1 MSLLSNPRPL
11 AFVMNAPV
19 AANFSV
25 ANGLISISGLTD
37 AFPKF
42 STLRLLTEG
51 LEESQVAQTSNF
63 SVAFTAA
70 NNTTYALNVTG
81 VNTLTGLTEA
91 RKVSFTSD
99 ATGTAAEIAGALVNL
114 VNSLPFGATATG
126 TGTPVTISGPAS
138 LVVVNAG
145 NTTVTS
151 GNATIAPNGT
161 PSVAITQSIAQSGTP
176 SVAIAGTTTVTITT
190 AAAHGLLPGD
200 VVNLALNAGGT
211 DTGFIDLRPGAN
223 QTPALSVTNVIIASV
238 PTATT
243 FTLQGVQA
251 GAIGGG
257 AYNGSNNDRTLTI
270 TTLNVVTVTTLAA
283 HGLVVGNAVSV
294 SGIATMTVNG
304 GASFTSLVRSVP
316 ATDKLVLLGAGN
328 FSTNSGTIVITQV
341 SQPAKGYNYGTKVG
355 TGVNSE
361 WRAADGSGAV
371 TAGQGYT
378 LLGLEYAND
387 VVDSISIRQ
396 AQSQQVYILLNEGAV
411 GYGASVKAL
420 QEILNNWAPNTTLA
434 NPASIAP

>member
-37 AFPKF
+37 ALPKF
-42 STLRLLTEG
+42 STLRLLTDG

-70 NNTTYALNVTG
+70 ASTTYALNVTG

-91 RKVSFTSD
+91 RKVSFTSGV
-99 ATGTAAEIAGALVNL
+99 TFSAAGIAAALVNL

-126 TGTPVTISGPAS
+126 TGTPVAISGAAS

-151 GNATIAPNGT
+151 GNAVIAPNATPGT
-161 PSVAITQSIAQSGTP
+161 AITQSIAPNGTAATA
-176 SVAIAGTTTVTITT
+176 VAGTATVTVTT

-200 VVNLALNAGGT
+200 VVDLAGAATFLFV
-211 DTGFIDLRPGAN
+211 DVRPGSL
-223 QTPALSVTNVIIASV
+223 QTAAAAADNVIVASV
-238 PTATT
+238 PTSTT
-243 FTLQGVQA
+243 FTLQGVR
-251 GAIGGG
+251 GNGG
-257 AYNGSNNDRTLTI
+257 ANSGTLTI
-270 TTLNVVTVTTLAA
+270 TTKNVVTVTSLAA

-294 SGIATMTVNG
+294 SGVATLTVNG
-304 GASFTSLVRSVP
+304 GAAFTSLVRSVP

-328 FSTNSGTIVITQV
+328 GSTNTGTIVITQIA
-341 SQPAKGYNYGTKVG
+341 QPAKGYNYGTKVG

-378 LLGLEYAND
+378 LLGLDYAND
-387 VVDSISIRQ
+387 VVDNISIRQ
-396 AQSQQVYILLNEGAV
+396 AQSQQVYILLNEGAT

-420 QEILNNWAPNTTLA
+420 QEILSNWAPNTTLA

>member
-19 AANFSV
+19 ATNFSV

-37 AFPKF
+37 ALPKF
-42 STLRLLTEG
+42 STLRLLTDG

-70 NNTTYALNVTG
+70 ASTTYALNVTG

-91 RKVSFTSD
+91 RKVSFTSGV
-99 ATGTAAEIAGALVNL
+99 TFSAAGIAAALVNL

-126 TGTPVTISGPAS
+126 TGTPVTISGLAS

-151 GNATIAPNGT
+151 GNAVIAPNGT
-161 PSVAITQSIAQSGTP
+161 PSTAITQSIAPNGTAATA
-176 SVAIAGTTTVTITT
+176 VAGTATVTVTT

-200 VVNLALNAGGT
+200 VVDLAGAATFLFV
-211 DTGFIDLRPGAN
+211 DVRPGSL
-223 QTPALSVTNVIIASV
+223 QTAAASVDNVIVASV
-238 PTATT
+238 PTSTT
-243 FTLQGVQA
+243 FTLQGVR
-251 GAIGGG
+251 G
-257 AYNGSNNDRTLTI
+257 NGSSNSGTLTI
-270 TTLNVVTVTTLAA
+270 TTKNVVTVTTLAA

-294 SGIATMTVNG
+294 SGVATLTVNG
-304 GASFTSLVRSVP
+304 GAAFTSLVRSVP

-328 FSTNSGTIVITQV
+328 GSTNTGTIVITRIP
-341 SQPAKGYNYGTKVG
+341 QPAKGYNYGTKVG

-378 LLGLEYAND
+378 LLGLDYAND
-387 VVDSISIRQ
+387 VVDNISIRQ
-396 AQSQQVYILLNEGAV
+396 AQSQQVYILLNEGAT

-420 QEILNNWAPNTTLA
+420 QEILSNWAPNTTLA

>member
-138 LVVVNAG
+138 LVVVDAG

-161 PSVAITQSIAQSGTP
+161 PSVAITQSIAPSGTAALA
-176 SVAIAGTTTVTITT
+176 VAGTTTVTVTT
-190 AAAHGLLPGD
+190 SAAHGLLPGD
-200 VVNLALNAGGT
+200 VVDLAGAATFL
-211 DTGFIDLRPGAN
+211 FIDTRPGSN
-223 QTPALSVTNVIIASV
+223 QTAAATVSNVIVATV

-243 FTLQGVQA
+243 FTLQGVL
-251 GAIGGG
+251 GNGGTNSG
-257 AYNGSNNDRTLTI
+257 TLTI
-270 TTLNVVTVTTLAA
+270 TTKNVVTVTTLAA
-283 HGLVVGNAVSV
+283 HGLSVGNAVNV
-294 SGIATMTVNG
+294 SGIATLTVNG

-328 FSTNSGTIVITQV
+328 GSTNSGTIVITQIA
-341 SQPAKGYNYGTKVG
+341 QPAKGYNYGTKVG

>member
-99 ATGTAAEIAGALVNL
+99 ATGTAAEIAAALVNL

-161 PSVAITQSIAQSGTP
+161 PSVAITQSIAPSGTAALA
-176 SVAIAGTTTVTITT
+176 VAGTTTVTVTT
-190 AAAHGLLPGD
+190 SAAHGLLPGD
-200 VVNLALNAGGT
+200 VVDLAGAATFL
-211 DTGFIDLRPGAN
+211 FIDTRPGSN
-223 QTPALSVTNVIIASV
+223 QTAAATVSNVIVATV

-243 FTLQGVQA
+243 FTLQGVL
-251 GAIGGG
+251 GNGGTNSG
-257 AYNGSNNDRTLTI
+257 TLTI
-270 TTLNVVTVTTLAA
+270 TTKNVVTVTTLAA
-283 HGLVVGNAVSV
+283 HGLSVGNAVNV
-294 SGIATMTVNG
+294 SGIATLTVNG

-328 FSTNSGTIVITQV
+328 GSTNSGTIVITQIA
-341 SQPAKGYNYGTKVG
+341 QPAKGYNYRTKVG

-387 VVDSISIRQ
+387 VVDNISIRQ

>member
-42 STLRLLTEG
+42 STLRLLTDG

-138 LVVVNAG
+138 LVVVDAG

-161 PSVAITQSIAQSGTP
+161 PSVAITQSIAPSGTAALA
-176 SVAIAGTTTVTITT
+176 VAGTTTVTVTT

-200 VVNLALNAGGT
+200 VVDLAGAAT
-211 DTGFIDLRPGAN
+211 FQFIDARPGSN
-223 QTPALSVTNVIIASV
+223 QAAAAAVSNVIVATV

-243 FTLQGVQA
+243 FTLQGVL
-251 GAIGGG
+251 GNGGT
-257 AYNGSNNDRTLTI
+257 NGGTISI
-270 TTLNVVTVTTLAA
+270 TTKNVVTVTTLAA
-283 HGLVVGNAVSV
+283 HGLSVGNAVNV
-294 SGIATMTVNG
+294 SGIATLTVNG

-328 FSTNSGTIVITQV
+328 GSTNSGTIVITQIA
-341 SQPAKGYNYGTKVG
+341 QPAKGYDYGTKVG

>member
-19 AANFSV
+19 ATNFSV

-37 AFPKF
+37 ALPKF
-42 STLRLLTEG
+42 STLRLLTDG

-70 NNTTYALNVTG
+70 ASTTYALNVTG

-91 RKVSFTSD
+91 RQVSFTSGV
-99 ATGTAAEIAGALVNL
+99 TFSAAGIAAALVNL
-114 VNSLPFGATATG
+114 VNALPFGATATG
-126 TGTPVTISGPAS
+126 TSSPVTISGPAG
-138 LVVVNAG
+138 LVVSNVG

-151 GNATIAPNGT
+151 GNPVIAPNATPGT
-161 PSVAITQSIAQSGTP
+161 AITQVLNAAAAP
-176 SVAIAGTTTVTITT
+176 AAAGTTTVTITT

-200 VVNLALNAGGT
+200 VVDLGGAF
-211 DTGFIDLRPGAN
+211 TGFTFTDVRPGAL
-223 QTPALSVTNVIIASV
+223 QTAICTASNVIVATV
-238 PTATT
+238 PTSTT
-243 FTLQGVQA
+243 FTLQGIIGA
-251 GAIGGG
+251 GTHASGTG
-257 AYNGSNNDRTLTI
+257 TI
-270 TTLNVVTVTTLAA
+270 TTKNVVTVTTLAA

-294 SGIATMTVNG
+294 SGVATLTVNG
-304 GASFTSLVRSVP
+304 GAAFTSLVRSVP
-316 ATDKLVLLGAGN
+316 STTSLVLLGAGN
-328 FSTNSGTIVITQV
+328 GSTNSGTIVITQIA
-341 SQPAKGYNYGTKVG
+341 QPAKGYNYGTKVG

-378 LLGLEYAND
+378 LLGLDYAND
-387 VVDSISIRQ
+387 VVDNISIRQ
-396 AQSQQVYILLNEGAV
+396 AQSQQVYILLNEGAT

-420 QEILNNWAPNTTLA
+420 QEILSNWAPNTTLA

>member
-37 AFPKF
+37 ALPKF

-70 NNTTYALNVTG
+70 ASTTYALNVTG

-91 RKVSFTSD
+91 RQVSFTSGV
-99 ATGTAAEIAGALVNL
+99 TFSAAGIAAALVNL
-114 VNSLPFGATATG
+114 VNALPFGATATG
-126 TGTPVTISGPAS
+126 TGTPVTISGLAS
-138 LVVVNAG
+138 LVVVDAG

-151 GNATIAPNGT
+151 GNTITPAP
-161 PSVAITQSIAQSGTP
+161 SAITQSVAQSSTAA
-176 SVAIAGTTTVTITT
+176 VAIAGTTTVAITT

-200 VVNLALNAGGT
+200 VVNLVLSGGTT

-223 QTPALSVTNVIIASV
+223 QTPALSVTNVIIALV

-251 GAIGGG
+251 GAISGGT
-257 AYNGSNNDRTLTI
+257 YNGSNNDSTLAI
-270 TTLNVVTVTTLAA
+270 TTVNVVTVTSAS
-283 HGLVVGNAVSV
+283 HGLSVGNTVTI
-294 SGIATMTVNG
+294 SGLVGLTVNG
-304 GASFTSLVRSVP
+304 GASFTSLIRSVP
-316 ATDKLVLLGAGN
+316 SANSYVLLGVGN
-328 FSTNSGTIVITQV
+328 GVANSGTIAGALIP
-341 SQPAKGYNYGTKVG
+341 QPAKGYNYGTKVG

-378 LLGLEYAND
+378 LLGLDYAND
-387 VVDSISIRQ
+387 VVDNISIRQ
-396 AQSQQVYILLNEGAV
+396 AQSQQVYILLNEGAT

-420 QEILNNWAPNTTLA
+420 QEILSNWAPNTTLA

>member
-25 ANGLISISGLTD
+25 ANGIINIAGLTD
-37 AFPKF
+37 ALPKF
-42 STLRLLTEG
+42 SSLRLLTDG
-51 LEESQVAQTSNF
+51 LEESQVAQPSAF

-70 NNTTYALNVTG
+70 NNTTYAINVTG
-81 VNTLTGLTEA
+81 VNTLTGLVET
-91 RKVSFTSD
+91 RPVSFTSD
-99 ATGTAAEIAGALVNL
+99 ATGTAGEIAAGLVALVNA
-114 VNSLPFGATATG
+114 LPFGATATG
-126 TGTPVTISGPAS
+126 SGTPVTISGPAG
-138 LVVVNAG
+138 LLVVNAG

-151 GNATIAPNGT
+151 GNATFAPNGT
-161 PSVAITQSIAQSGTP
+161 PSIAITQSIAAASAP
-176 SVAIAGTTTVTITT
+176 AVAGTTTVTVTT

-200 VVNLALNAGGT
+200 VVNLAGAATFL
-211 DTGFIDLRPGAN
+211 FIDTRPGSN
-223 QTPALSVTNVIIASV
+223 QTASAGVSNVVIASV
-238 PTATT
+238 PTPTT
-243 FTLQGVQA
+243 FTLQGVE
-251 GAIGGG
+251 G
-257 AYNGSNNDRTLTI
+257 NGLVDSGSLTI
-270 TTLNVVTVTTLAA
+270 TTVNVVTVTTLAA
-283 HGLVVGNAVSV
+283 HGLVAGNAVSV

-341 SQPAKGYNYGTKVG
+341 SQPAKGYDYGTKVG

-371 TAGQGYT
+371 TPGQGYT
-378 LLGLEYAND
+378 LLGLDYAND
-387 VVDSISIRQ
+387 VVDNISIRQ
-396 AQSQQVYILLNEGAV
+396 AQSQQVYILLNESAA
-411 GYGASVKAL
+411 GYGDSVKAL
-420 QEILNNWAPNTTLA
+420 QEILNNWSPNTTLA

>member
-63 SVAFTAA
+63 SVTFSATG
-70 NNTTYALNVTG
+70 NTTYALNVTG
-81 VNTLTGLTEA
+81 VNTLTGLTES
-91 RKVSFTSD
+91 RQVSYTSA
-99 ATGTAAEIAGALVNL
+99 ATTSLGAIAGGLVNL
-114 VNSLPFGATATG
+114 VNALPFGATATG
-126 TGTPVTISGPAS
+126 TSSPVTITGPAS
-138 LVVVNAG
+138 LVVVDAG
-145 NTTVTS
+145 NTTVASANTIS
-151 GNATIAPNGT
+151 PAPSAITQSIAPNGT
-161 PSVAITQSIAQSGTP
+161 PGTAFSGSTTIT
-176 SVAIAGTTTVTITT
+176 VTT

-200 VVNLALNAGGT
+200 TVDIAGLNGPVLT
-211 DTGFIDLRPGAN
+211 DLRPGAN
-223 QTPALSVTNVIIASV
+223 QTLPLTAVSNVIIATV

-243 FTLQGVQA
+243 FTLQGIVSDNVA
-251 GAIGGG
+251 NTGTI
-257 AYNGSNNDRTLTI
+257 TI
-270 TTLNVVTVTTLAA
+270 TTKNVVTVTSAS
-283 HGLVVGNAVSV
+283 HGLSVGNAVTI
-294 SGIATMTVNG
+294 SGLVGLNVNG
-304 GASFTSLVRSVP
+304 GTSFTSLIRSVP
-316 ATDKLVLLGAGN
+316 SANSYVLLGAGN
-328 FSTNSGTIVITQV
+328 GVANSGTIAGVLIP
-341 SQPAKGYNYGTKVG
+341 QPAKGYNYGTKVG

-387 VVDSISIRQ
+387 VADNISIRQ

>member
-138 LVVVNAG
+138 LVVVDAG

-161 PSVAITQSIAQSGTP
+161 PSVAITQSIAPSGTAALA
-176 SVAIAGTTTVTITT
+176 VAGTTTVTVTT
-190 AAAHGLLPGD
+190 SAAHGLLPGD
-200 VVNLALNAGGT
+200 VVDLAGAATFL
-211 DTGFIDLRPGAN
+211 FIDTRPGSN
-223 QTPALSVTNVIIASV
+223 QTAAATVSNVIVATV

-243 FTLQGVQA
+243 FTLQGVL
-251 GAIGGG
+251 GNGGTNSG
-257 AYNGSNNDRTLTI
+257 TLTI
-270 TTLNVVTVTTLAA
+270 TTKNVVTVTTLAA
-283 HGLVVGNAVSV
+283 HGLSVGNAVNV
-294 SGIATMTVNG
+294 SAIATLTVNG

-316 ATDKLVLLGAGN
+316 ATNKLVLLGAGN
-328 FSTNSGTIVITQV
+328 GSTNSGTIVITQIA
-341 SQPAKGYNYGTKVG
+341 QPAKGYNYGTKVG

-387 VVDSISIRQ
+387 VVDNISIRQ

>member
-25 ANGLISISGLTD
+25 ANGIINIAGLTD
-37 AFPKF
+37 ALPKF
-42 STLRLLTEG
+42 SSLRLLTDG
-51 LEESQVAQTSNF
+51 LEESQVAQPSVF

-70 NNTTYALNVTG
+70 NNTTYAINVTG
-81 VNTLTGLTEA
+81 VNTLTGLVET
-91 RKVSFTSD
+91 RPVSFTSD
-99 ATGTAAEIAGALVNL
+99 ATGTAGEIAAGLVALVNA
-114 VNSLPFGATATG
+114 LPFGATATG
-126 TGTPVTISGPAS
+126 SGTPVTISGPAG
-138 LVVVNAG
+138 LLVVNAG

-151 GNATIAPNGT
+151 GNATFAPNGT
-161 PSVAITQSIAQSGTP
+161 PSIAITQSIAAASAP
-176 SVAIAGTTTVTITT
+176 AVAGTTTVTVTT

-200 VVNLALNAGGT
+200 VVNLAGAATFL
-211 DTGFIDLRPGAN
+211 FIDTRPGSN
-223 QTPALSVTNVIIASV
+223 QTASAGVSNVVIASV
-238 PTATT
+238 PTPTT
-243 FTLQGVQA
+243 FTLQGVE
-251 GAIGGG
+251 G
-257 AYNGSNNDRTLTI
+257 NGLVDSGSLTI
-270 TTLNVVTVTTLAA
+270 TTVNVVTVTTLAA

-341 SQPAKGYNYGTKVG
+341 SQPAKGYDYGTKVG
-355 TGVNSE
+355 SGVNSE

-371 TAGQGYT
+371 TAAQGYT
-378 LLGLEYAND
+378 LLGLDYAND
-387 VVDSISIRQ
+387 VVDNISIRQ
-396 AQSQQVYILLNEGAV
+396 AQSQQVYILLNESAA
-411 GYGASVKAL
+411 GYGDSVKAL
-420 QEILNNWAPNTTLA
+420 QEILNNWSPNTTLA

>member
-25 ANGLISISGLTD
+25 ANGIINIAGLTD
-37 AFPKF
+37 ALPKF
-42 STLRLLTEG
+42 SSLRLLTDG
-51 LEESQVAQTSNF
+51 LEESQVAQPSAF

-70 NNTTYALNVTG
+70 NNTTYAINVTG
-81 VNTLTGLTEA
+81 VNTLTGLVET
-91 RKVSFTSD
+91 RPVSFTSD
-99 ATGTAAEIAGALVNL
+99 ATGTAGEIAAGLVALVNA
-114 VNSLPFGATATG
+114 LPFGATATG
-126 TGTPVTISGPAS
+126 SGTPVTISGPAG
-138 LVVVNAG
+138 LLVVNAG

-151 GNATIAPNGT
+151 GNATFAPNGT
-161 PSVAITQSIAQSGTP
+161 PSIAITQSIAAASAP
-176 SVAIAGTTTVTITT
+176 AVAGTTTVTVTT

-200 VVNLALNAGGT
+200 VVNLAGAATFL
-211 DTGFIDLRPGAN
+211 FIDTRPGSN
-223 QTPALSVTNVIIASV
+223 QTASAGVSNVVIASV
-238 PTATT
+238 PTPTT
-243 FTLQGVQA
+243 FTLQGVE
-251 GAIGGG
+251 G
-257 AYNGSNNDRTLTI
+257 NGLVDSGSLTI
-270 TTLNVVTVTTLAA
+270 TTVNVVTVTTLAA
-283 HGLVVGNAVSV
+283 HGLVAGNAVSV

-341 SQPAKGYNYGTKVG
+341 SQPAKGYDYGTKVG

-371 TAGQGYT
+371 TAAQGYT
-378 LLGLEYAND
+378 LLGLDYAND
-387 VVDSISIRQ
+387 VVDNISIRQ
-396 AQSQQVYILLNEGAV
+396 AQSQQVYILLNESAA
-411 GYGASVKAL
+411 GYGDSVKAL
-420 QEILNNWAPNTTLA
+420 QEILNNWSPNTTLA

>member
-37 AFPKF
+37 ALPKF
-42 STLRLLTEG
+42 STLRLLTDG

-70 NNTTYALNVTG
+70 ASTTYALNVTG

-91 RKVSFTSD
+91 RKVSFTSGV
-99 ATGTAAEIAGALVNL
+99 TFSAAGIAAALVNL

-126 TGTPVTISGPAS
+126 TGTPVTISGLAS

-151 GNATIAPNGT
+151 GNAVIAPNAT
-161 PSVAITQSIAQSGTP
+161 PSTAITQSIAPNGTAATA
-176 SVAIAGTTTVTITT
+176 VAGTATVTVTT

-200 VVNLALNAGGT
+200 VVDLAGAATFLFV
-211 DTGFIDLRPGAN
+211 DVRPGSL
-223 QTPALSVTNVIIASV
+223 QTAAATVDNVIVASV
-238 PTATT
+238 PTSTT
-243 FTLQGVQA
+243 FTLQGVR
-251 GAIGGG
+251 GNGG
-257 AYNGSNNDRTLTI
+257 ANSGTLTI
-270 TTLNVVTVTTLAA
+270 TTKNVVTVTTLAA

-294 SGIATMTVNG
+294 SGVATLTVNG
-304 GASFTSLVRSVP
+304 GAAFTSLVRSVP

-328 FSTNSGTIVITQV
+328 GSTNSGTIVITQIA
-341 SQPAKGYNYGTKVG
+341 QPAKGYNYGTKVG

-378 LLGLEYAND
+378 LLGLDYAND
-387 VVDSISIRQ
+387 VVDNISIRQ
-396 AQSQQVYILLNEGAV
+396 AQSQQVYILLNEGAT

-420 QEILNNWAPNTTLA
+420 QEILSNWAPNTTLA

>member
-19 AANFSV
+19 ATNFSV

-37 AFPKF
+37 ALPKF

-70 NNTTYALNVTG
+70 ASTTYALNVTG

-91 RKVSFTSD
+91 RKVSFTSGV
-99 ATGTAAEIAGALVNL
+99 TFSAAGIAAALVNL

-126 TGTPVTISGPAS
+126 TGTPVTISGLAS

-151 GNATIAPNGT
+151 GNAVIAPNAT
-161 PSVAITQSIAQSGTP
+161 ASTAITQSIAPNGTAATA
-176 SVAIAGTTTVTITT
+176 VAGTATVTVTT

-200 VVNLALNAGGT
+200 VVDLAGAATFLFV
-211 DTGFIDLRPGAN
+211 DVRPGSL
-223 QTPALSVTNVIIASV
+223 QTAAASVDNVIVASV
-238 PTATT
+238 PTSTT
-243 FTLQGVQA
+243 FTLQGVR
-251 GAIGGG
+251 G
-257 AYNGSNNDRTLTI
+257 NGSSNSGTLTI
-270 TTLNVVTVTTLAA
+270 TTKNVVTVTTLAA

-294 SGIATMTVNG
+294 SGVATLTVNG
-304 GASFTSLVRSVP
+304 GAAFTSLVRSVP
-316 ATDKLVLLGAGN
+316 STTSLVLLGAGN
-328 FSTNSGTIVITQV
+328 GSTNSGTIVITQIA
-341 SQPAKGYNYGTKVG
+341 QPAKGYNYGTKVG

-378 LLGLEYAND
+378 LLGLDYAND
-387 VVDSISIRQ
+387 VVDNISIRQ
-396 AQSQQVYILLNEGAV
+396 AQSQQVYILLNEGAT

-420 QEILNNWAPNTTLA
+420 QEILSNWAPNTTLA

>member
-37 AFPKF
+37 ALPKF

-70 NNTTYALNVTG
+70 ASTTYALNVTG

-91 RKVSFTSD
+91 RKVSFTSGV
-99 ATGTAAEIAGALVNL
+99 TFSAAGIAAALVNL
-114 VNSLPFGATATG
+114 VNALPFGATATG
-126 TGTPVTISGPAS
+126 TGTPVTISGLAS
-138 LVVVNAG
+138 LVVVDAG

-151 GNATIAPNGT
+151 GNAVIAPNGT
-161 PSVAITQSIAQSGTP
+161 PSTAITQSIAPDGTAANA
-176 SVAIAGTTTVTITT
+176 VAGTATVTVTT

-200 VVNLALNAGGT
+200 VVDLAGAATFLFV
-211 DTGFIDLRPGAN
+211 DVRPGSL
-223 QTPALSVTNVIIASV
+223 QTAAATASNVIVASV
-238 PTATT
+238 PTSTT
-243 FTLQGVQA
+243 FTLQGVR
-251 GAIGGG
+251 G
-257 AYNGSNNDRTLTI
+257 NGSTNSGTLTI
-270 TTLNVVTVTTLAA
+270 TTKNVVTVTTLAA
-283 HGLVVGNAVSV
+283 HGLVAGNAVSV
-294 SGIATMTVNG
+294 SGVATLTVNG
-304 GASFTSLVRSVP
+304 GAAFTSLVRSVP

-328 FSTNSGTIVITQV
+328 GSTNSGTIVITQIA
-341 SQPAKGYNYGTKVG
+341 QPAKGYNYGTKVG

-378 LLGLEYAND
+378 LLGLDYAND
-387 VVDSISIRQ
+387 VVDNISIRQ
-396 AQSQQVYILLNEGAV
+396 AQSQQVYILLNEGAT

-420 QEILNNWAPNTTLA
+420 QEILSNWAPNTTLA

>member
-25 ANGLISISGLTD
+25 ANGIINIAGLTD
-37 AFPKF
+37 ALPKF
-42 STLRLLTEG
+42 SSLRLLTDG
-51 LEESQVAQTSNF
+51 LEESQVAQPSAF

-70 NNTTYALNVTG
+70 NNTTYAINVTG
-81 VNTLTGLTEA
+81 VNTLTGLVET
-91 RKVSFTSD
+91 RPVSFTSD
-99 ATGTAAEIAGALVNL
+99 ATGTAGEIAAGLVALVNA
-114 VNSLPFGATATG
+114 LPFGATATG
-126 TGTPVTISGPAS
+126 SGTPVTISGPAG
-138 LVVVNAG
+138 LLVVNAG

-151 GNATIAPNGT
+151 GNATFAPNGT
-161 PSVAITQSIAQSGTP
+161 PSVAITQSIAAASAP
-176 SVAIAGTTTVTITT
+176 AVAGTTTVTVTT

-200 VVNLALNAGGT
+200 VVNLAGAATFL
-211 DTGFIDLRPGAN
+211 FIDTRPGSN
-223 QTPALSVTNVIIASV
+223 QTASAGVSNVVIASV
-238 PTATT
+238 PTPTT
-243 FTLQGVQA
+243 FTLQGVE
-251 GAIGGG
+251 G
-257 AYNGSNNDRTLTI
+257 NGLVDSGSLTI
-270 TTLNVVTVTTLAA
+270 TTVNVVTVTTLAA
-283 HGLVVGNAVSV
+283 HGLVAGNAVSV

-341 SQPAKGYNYGTKVG
+341 SQPAKGYDYGTKVG

-371 TAGQGYT
+371 TPGQGYT
-378 LLGLEYAND
+378 LLGLDYAND
-387 VVDSISIRQ
+387 VVDNISIRQ
-396 AQSQQVYILLNEGAV
+396 AQSQQVYILLNESAA
-411 GYGASVKAL
+411 GYGDSVKAL
-420 QEILNNWAPNTTLA
+420 QEILNNWSPNTTLA

>member
-25 ANGLISISGLTD
+25 ANGIINIAGLTD
-37 AFPKF
+37 ALPKF
-42 STLRLLTEG
+42 SSLRLLTDG
-51 LEESQVAQTSNF
+51 LEESQVAQPSVF
-63 SVAFTAA
+63 SVAFTP
-70 NNTTYALNVTG
+70 NNATTYSLNVTG
-81 VNTLTGLTEA
+81 VNTLTGLVEV
-91 RKVSFTSD
+91 RNVSYTSD
-99 ATGTAAEIAGALVNL
+99 ASGTAGEIATGLVNL
-114 VNSLPFGATATG
+114 VNALPFGATATG
-126 TGTPVTISGPAS
+126 AGSPVTVSGPAG
-138 LVVVNAG
+138 LVVVNAI
-145 NTTVTS
+145 NTTVTN
-151 GNATIAPNGT
+151 GATPIAPNGT

-200 VVNLALNAGGT
+200 VVNLVLSGGST
-211 DTGFIDLRPGAN
+211 NTGFIDLRPGAN
-223 QTPALSVTNVIIASV
+223 QTAAATVNNVIIASV

-251 GAIGGG
+251 GGGS
-257 AYNGSNNDRTLTI
+257 YNGSNNDRTLAI
-270 TTLNVVTVTTLAA
+270 TTVNVVTVTTLAA
-283 HGLVVGNAVSV
+283 HGLVAGNAVSV
-294 SGIATMTVNG
+294 SGIATLTVNG

-328 FSTNSGTIVITQV
+328 GSTNSGTIVITQV

-355 TGVNSE
+355 SGVNSE

-378 LLGLEYAND
+378 LLGLDYAND
-387 VVDSISIRQ
+387 VVDNISIRQ
-396 AQSQQVYILLNEGAV
+396 AQSQQVYILLNESAT

-420 QEILNNWAPNTTLA
+420 QEILNNWSPNTTLA

>member
-25 ANGLISISGLTD
+25 ANGIINIAGLTD
-37 AFPKF
+37 ALPKF
-42 STLRLLTEG
+42 SSLRLLTDG
-51 LEESQVAQTSNF
+51 LEESQVAQPSAF

-70 NNTTYALNVTG
+70 NNTTYAINVTG
-81 VNTLTGLTEA
+81 VNTLTGLVET
-91 RKVSFTSD
+91 RPVSFTSD
-99 ATGTAAEIAGALVNL
+99 ATGTAGEIAAGLVALVNA
-114 VNSLPFGATATG
+114 LPFGATATG
-126 TGTPVTISGPAS
+126 SGTPVTISGPAG
-138 LVVVNAG
+138 LLVVNAG

-151 GNATIAPNGT
+151 GNATFAPNGT
-161 PSVAITQSIAQSGTP
+161 PSVAITQSIAAASAP
-176 SVAIAGTTTVTITT
+176 AVAGTTTVTVTT

-200 VVNLALNAGGT
+200 VVNLAGAATFL
-211 DTGFIDLRPGAN
+211 FIDTRPGSN
-223 QTPALSVTNVIIASV
+223 QTASAGVSNVVIASV
-238 PTATT
+238 PTPTT
-243 FTLQGVQA
+243 FTLQGVE
-251 GAIGGG
+251 G
-257 AYNGSNNDRTLTI
+257 NGLVDTGSLTI
-270 TTLNVVTVTTLAA
+270 TTVNVVTVTTLAA
-283 HGLVVGNAVSV
+283 HGLVAGNAVSV

-341 SQPAKGYNYGTKVG
+341 SQPAKGYDYGTKVG

-371 TAGQGYT
+371 TPGQGYT
-378 LLGLEYAND
+378 LLGLDYAND
-387 VVDSISIRQ
+387 VVDNISIRQ
-396 AQSQQVYILLNEGAV
+396 AQSQQVYILLNESAA
-411 GYGASVKAL
+411 GYGDSVKAL
-420 QEILNNWAPNTTLA
+420 QEILNNWSPNTTLA

>member
-25 ANGLISISGLTD
+25 ANGIINIAGLTD
-37 AFPKF
+37 ALPKF
-42 STLRLLTEG
+42 SSLRLLTDG
-51 LEESQVAQTSNF
+51 LEESQVAQPSAF

-70 NNTTYALNVTG
+70 NNTTYAINVTG
-81 VNTLTGLTEA
+81 VNTLTGLVET
-91 RKVSFTSD
+91 RPVSFTSD
-99 ATGTAAEIAGALVNL
+99 ATGTAGEIAAGLVALVNA
-114 VNSLPFGATATG
+114 LPFGATATG
-126 TGTPVTISGPAS
+126 SGTPVTISGPAG
-138 LVVVNAG
+138 LLVVNAG

-151 GNATIAPNGT
+151 GNATFAPNGT
-161 PSVAITQSIAQSGTP
+161 PSVAITQSIAAASAP
-176 SVAIAGTTTVTITT
+176 AVAGTTTVTVTT

-200 VVNLALNAGGT
+200 VVNLAGAATFL
-211 DTGFIDLRPGAN
+211 FIDTRPGSN
-223 QTPALSVTNVIIASV
+223 QTASAGVSNVVIASV
-238 PTATT
+238 PTPTT
-243 FTLQGVQA
+243 FTLQGVE
-251 GAIGGG
+251 G
-257 AYNGSNNDRTLTI
+257 NGLVDSGSLTI
-270 TTLNVVTVTTLAA
+270 TTVNVVTVTTLAA
-283 HGLVVGNAVSV
+283 HGLVAGNAVSV

-341 SQPAKGYNYGTKVG
+341 SQPAKGYDYGTKVG

-378 LLGLEYAND
+378 LLGLDYAND
-387 VVDSISIRQ
+387 VVDNISIRQ
-396 AQSQQVYILLNEGAV
+396 AQSQQVYILLNESAA
-411 GYGASVKAL
+411 GYGDSVKAL
-420 QEILNNWAPNTTLA
+420 QEILNNWSPNTTLA

>member
-42 STLRLLTEG
+42 STLRLLTDG

-114 VNSLPFGATATG
+114 VNALPFGATATG

-161 PSVAITQSIAQSGTP
+161 PSTAITQSIAPSGTA
-176 SVAIAGTTTVTITT
+176 SLAVAGTTTVTVTT

-200 VVNLALNAGGT
+200 VVDLAGASTFL
-211 DTGFIDLRPGAN
+211 FIDARPGSN
-223 QTPALSVTNVIIASV
+223 QTASATVSNVIVATV
-238 PTATT
+238 PTSTT
-243 FTLQGVQA
+243 FTLQGVLGNGGTNA
-251 GAIGGG
+251 G
-257 AYNGSNNDRTLTI
+257 TLTI
-270 TTLNVVTVTTLAA
+270 TTKNVVTVTTLAA
-283 HGLVVGNAVSV
+283 HGLSVGNAVNV
-294 SGIATMTVNG
+294 SGIATLTVNG

-328 FSTNSGTIVITQV
+328 GSTNSGTIVITQIA
-341 SQPAKGYNYGTKVG
+341 QPAKGYNYGTKVG

-396 AQSQQVYILLNEGAV
+396 AQSQQVYILLNEGAT

>member
-19 AANFSV
+19 ATNFSV

-37 AFPKF
+37 ALPKF

-70 NNTTYALNVTG
+70 ASTTYALNVTG

-91 RKVSFTSD
+91 RKVSFTSGV
-99 ATGTAAEIAGALVNL
+99 TFSAAGIAAALVNL

-126 TGTPVTISGPAS
+126 TGTPVTISGLAS
-138 LVVVNAG
+138 LVVVDAG

-151 GNATIAPNGT
+151 GNAVIAPNAT
-161 PSVAITQSIAQSGTP
+161 ASTAITQVLNAAAAP
-176 SVAIAGTTTVTITT
+176 AAAGTTTVTITT

-200 VVNLALNAGGT
+200 VVDLGGVF
-211 DTGFIDLRPGAN
+211 TGFTFTDVRPGAL
-223 QTPALSVTNVIIASV
+223 QTAIGTASNVIVATV
-238 PTATT
+238 PTSTT
-243 FTLQGVQA
+243 FTLQGIIGSGTHTA
-251 GAIGGG
+251 GTG
-257 AYNGSNNDRTLTI
+257 TI
-270 TTLNVVTVTTLAA
+270 TTKNVVTVTTLAA

-294 SGIATMTVNG
+294 SGVATLTVNG
-304 GASFTSLVRSVP
+304 GAAFTSLVRSVP

-328 FSTNSGTIVITQV
+328 GSTNSGTIVITRIA
-341 SQPAKGYNYGTKVG
+341 QPAKGYNYGTKVG

-378 LLGLEYAND
+378 LLGLDYAND
-387 VVDSISIRQ
+387 VVDNISIRQ
-396 AQSQQVYILLNEGAV
+396 AQSQQVYILLNEGAT

-420 QEILNNWAPNTTLA
+420 QEILSNWAPNTTLA

>member
-63 SVAFTAA
+63 SVAFAA
-70 NNTTYALNVTG
+70 NNNTTYAINVTG

-99 ATGTAAEIAGALVNL
+99 ASGTAAEIAGALVNL

-126 TGTPVTISGPAS
+126 TGTPITISGPAS

-151 GNATIAPNGT
+151 GNTISPAP
-161 PSVAITQSIAQSGTP
+161 SAITQSIAAAAAP
-176 SVAIAGTTTVTITT
+176 NAAAGTTTVTITT

-200 VVNLALNAGGT
+200 VVDLGGAF
-211 DTGFIDLRPGAN
+211 TGFSFIDVRPGAN
-223 QTPALSVTNVIIASV
+223 QTASATVSNVIVATV

-243 FTLQGVQA
+243 FTLQGVQ
-251 GAIGGG
+251 GTGTHTSGTG
-257 AYNGSNNDRTLTI
+257 TI
-270 TTLNVVTVTTLAA
+270 TTKNVVTVTSAS
-283 HGLVVGNAVSV
+283 HGLSVGNAVTI
-294 SGIATMTVNG
+294 SGLVGLNVNG
-304 GASFTSLVRSVP
+304 GTSFTSLIRSVP
-316 ATDKLVLLGAGN
+316 SANSYVLLGAGN
-328 FSTNSGTIVITQV
+328 SVANSGTIAGALIP
-341 SQPAKGYNYGTKVG
+341 QPAKGYNYGTKVG

>member
-63 SVAFTAA
+63 SVAFAA
-70 NNTTYALNVTG
+70 NNNTTYAINVTG

-151 GNATIAPNGT
+151 GNTISPAP
-161 PSVAITQSIAQSGTP
+161 SAITQSIAAAAAP
-176 SVAIAGTTTVTITT
+176 NAAAGTTTVTITT

-200 VVNLALNAGGT
+200 VVDLGGAF
-211 DTGFIDLRPGAN
+211 TGFSFIDVRPGAN
-223 QTPALSVTNVIIASV
+223 QTASATVSNVIVATV

-243 FTLQGVQA
+243 FTLQGVQ
-251 GAIGGG
+251 GTGTHTSGTG
-257 AYNGSNNDRTLTI
+257 TI
-270 TTLNVVTVTTLAA
+270 TTKNVVTVTSAS
-283 HGLVVGNAVSV
+283 HGLSVGNAVTI
-294 SGIATMTVNG
+294 SGLVGLNVNG
-304 GASFTSLVRSVP
+304 GTSFTSLIRSVP
-316 ATDKLVLLGAGN
+316 SANSYVLLGAGN
-328 FSTNSGTIVITQV
+328 SVANSGTIAGALIP
-341 SQPAKGYNYGTKVG
+341 QPAKGYNYGTKVG

>member
-25 ANGLISISGLTD
+25 ANGIINIAGLTD
-37 AFPKF
+37 ALPKF
-42 STLRLLTEG
+42 SSLRLLTDG
-51 LEESQVAQTSNF
+51 LEESQVAQPSAF

-70 NNTTYALNVTG
+70 NNTTYAINVTG
-81 VNTLTGLTEA
+81 VNTLTGLVET
-91 RKVSFTSD
+91 RPVSFTSD
-99 ATGTAAEIAGALVNL
+99 ATGTAGEIAAGLVALVNA
-114 VNSLPFGATATG
+114 LPFGATATG
-126 TGTPVTISGPAS
+126 SGTPVTISGPAG
-138 LVVVNAG
+138 LLVVNAG

-151 GNATIAPNGT
+151 GNATFAPNGT
-161 PSVAITQSIAQSGTP
+161 PSVAITQSIAATGAP
-176 SVAIAGTTTVTITT
+176 AVAGTTTVTVTT

-200 VVNLALNAGGT
+200 VVNLAGAATFL
-211 DTGFIDLRPGAN
+211 FIDTRPGSN
-223 QTPALSVTNVIIASV
+223 QTASAGVSNVVIASV
-238 PTATT
+238 PTPTT
-243 FTLQGVQA
+243 FTLQGVE
-251 GAIGGG
+251 G
-257 AYNGSNNDRTLTI
+257 NGLVDSGSLTI
-270 TTLNVVTVTTLAA
+270 TTVNVVTVTTLAA
-283 HGLVVGNAVSV
+283 HGLVAGNAVSV

-341 SQPAKGYNYGTKVG
+341 SQPAKGYDYGTKVG

-378 LLGLEYAND
+378 LLGLDYAND
-387 VVDSISIRQ
+387 VVDNISIRQ
-396 AQSQQVYILLNEGAV
+396 AQSQQVYILLNESAA
-411 GYGASVKAL
+411 GYGDSVKAL
-420 QEILNNWAPNTTLA
+420 QEILNNWSPNTTLA

>member
-70 NNTTYALNVTG
+70 NNTTYAINVTG

-161 PSVAITQSIAQSGTP
+161 PSVAITQSIAPSGTAALA
-176 SVAIAGTTTVTITT
+176 VAGTTTVTVTT
-190 AAAHGLLPGD
+190 SAAHGLLPGD
-200 VVNLALNAGGT
+200 VVDLAGAATFL
-211 DTGFIDLRPGAN
+211 FIDTRPGSN
-223 QTPALSVTNVIIASV
+223 QTAAATVSNVIVATV

-243 FTLQGVQA
+243 FTLQGVL
-251 GAIGGG
+251 GNGGTNSG
-257 AYNGSNNDRTLTI
+257 TLTI
-270 TTLNVVTVTTLAA
+270 TTKNVVTVTTLAA
-283 HGLVVGNAVSV
+283 HGLSVGNAVNV
-294 SGIATMTVNG
+294 SGIATLTVNG

-328 FSTNSGTIVITQV
+328 GSTNSGTIVITQIA
-341 SQPAKGYNYGTKVG
+341 QPAKGYNYGTKVG

>member
-19 AANFSV
+19 ATNFSV

-42 STLRLLTEG
+42 STLRLLTDG

-70 NNTTYALNVTG
+70 NTTTYALNVTG

-99 ATGTAAEIAGALVNL
+99 ATGTAAEIAAALVNL

-126 TGTPVTISGPAS
+126 SGTPVTISGAAS

-151 GNATIAPNGT
+151 GNATIAPNAT
-161 PSVAITQSIAQSGTP
+161 ASTAITQSIAPNGTAATA
-176 SVAIAGTTTVTITT
+176 VAGSTTVTVTT

-200 VVNLALNAGGT
+200 VVDLAGAATFL
-211 DTGFIDLRPGAN
+211 FIDARPGAN
-223 QTPALSVTNVIIASV
+223 QTAAATASNVIVATV
-238 PTATT
+238 PSTTT
-243 FTLQGVQA
+243 FTLQGVL
-251 GAIGGG
+251 GNG
-257 AYNGSNNDRTLTI
+257 GSNSGTLTI
-270 TTLNVVTVTTLAA
+270 TTKNVVTVTTLAA
-283 HGLVVGNAVSV
+283 HGLSVGNAVNV
-294 SGIATMTVNG
+294 SAIATLTVNG

-328 FSTNSGTIVITQV
+328 GSTNSGTIVITRIA
-341 SQPAKGYNYGTKVG
+341 QPAKGYNYGTKVG

-361 WRAADGSGAV
+361 WRAADGSAAV
-371 TAGQGYT
+371 TANQGYT

-396 AQSQQVYILLNEGAV
+396 AQSQQVYILLNEGAT
-411 GYGASVKAL
+411 GYAASVKAL

-434 NPASIAP
+434 NPASVAP

>member
-70 NNTTYALNVTG
+70 NNTTYAINVTG
-81 VNTLTGLTEA
+81 VNTLTGLTES
-91 RKVSFTSD
+91 RQVSYTSD
-99 ATGTAAEIAGALVNL
+99 ATGTAGEIAGALVNL

-138 LVVVNAG
+138 LVVVSAG

-151 GNATIAPNGT
+151 ANATIAPNGT
-161 PSVAITQSIAQSGTP
+161 PSTAITQVLNAAAAP
-176 SVAIAGTTTVTITT
+176 AAAGTTTVTITT

-200 VVNLALNAGGT
+200 VVDLGGAF
-211 DTGFIDLRPGAN
+211 TGFSFIDVRPGAN
-223 QTPALSVTNVIIASV
+223 QTGASTISNVIVATV
-238 PTATT
+238 PTSTT
-243 FTLQGVQA
+243 FTLQGVQGTGTHTA
-251 GAIGGG
+251 GTG
-257 AYNGSNNDRTLTI
+257 TI
-270 TTLNVVTVTTLAA
+270 TTKNVVTVTTLSA
-283 HGLVVGNAVSV
+283 HGLSVGNAVNV
-294 SGIATMTVNG
+294 SAIATLTVNG

-316 ATDKLVLLGAGN
+316 ATDKLVLLGVGN
-328 FSTNSGTIVITQV
+328 GSTNSGTIVITKIA
-341 SQPAKGYNYGTKVG
+341 QPAKGYSYGTKVG

-396 AQSQQVYILLNEGAV
+396 AQSQQVYILLNEGAT

>member
-126 TGTPVTISGPAS
+126 TGTPITISGPAS

-161 PSVAITQSIAQSGTP
+161 PSVAITQSIAPSGTP
-176 SVAIAGTTTVTITT
+176 ATAVAGTTTVTVTT

-200 VVNLALNAGGT
+200 VVDLAGAATFL
-211 DTGFIDLRPGAN
+211 FIDTRPGSN
-223 QTPALSVTNVIIASV
+223 QTAAATVSNVIVATV

-243 FTLQGVQA
+243 FTLQGVL
-251 GAIGGG
+251 GNGGTNSG
-257 AYNGSNNDRTLTI
+257 TLTI
-270 TTLNVVTVTTLAA
+270 TTKNVVTVTTLAA
-283 HGLVVGNAVSV
+283 HGLSVGNAVNV
-294 SGIATMTVNG
+294 SGIATLTVNG

-328 FSTNSGTIVITQV
+328 GSTNSGTIVITQIA
-341 SQPAKGYNYGTKVG
+341 QPAKGYNYGTKVG

>member
-42 STLRLLTEG
+42 STLRLLTDG

-70 NNTTYALNVTG
+70 ASTTYALNVTG

-91 RKVSFTSD
+91 RKVSFTSGV
-99 ATGTAAEIAGALVNL
+99 TFSAAGIAAALVNL
-114 VNSLPFGATATG
+114 VNALPFGATATG
-126 TGTPVTISGPAS
+126 TGTPVTISGAAS
-138 LVVVNAG
+138 LVVVDAG

-161 PSVAITQSIAQSGTP
+161 ASVAITQVLNAAAAPAATP
-176 SVAIAGTTTVTITT
+176 GAVVTITT

-200 VVNLALNAGGT
+200 VVDLGGAF
-211 DTGFIDLRPGAN
+211 TGFNFIDVRPGAN
-223 QTPALSVTNVIIASV
+223 QTASATVSNVIVATV
-238 PTATT
+238 PTSTT
-243 FTLQGVQA
+243 FTLQGVQ
-251 GAIGGG
+251 GTGTHSSGTG
-257 AYNGSNNDRTLTI
+257 TI
-270 TTLNVVTVTTLAA
+270 TTKNVVTVTTLAA
-283 HGLVVGNAVSV
+283 HGLSVGNAVNV
-294 SGIATMTVNG
+294 SAIATLTVNG

-328 FSTNSGTIVITQV
+328 GSTNSGTIVITRIA
-341 SQPAKGYNYGTKVG
+341 QPAKGYSYGTKVG

-371 TAGQGYT
+371 TANQGYT

-396 AQSQQVYILLNEGAV
+396 AQSQQVYILLNEGAT

-434 NPASIAP
+434 NPASVAP

>member
-1 MSLLSNPRPL
+1 
-11 AFVMNAPV
+11 MNAPV
-19 AANFSV
+19 ATNFSV

-37 AFPKF
+37 ALPKF

-70 NNTTYALNVTG
+70 ASTTYALNVTG

-91 RKVSFTSD
+91 RKVSFTSGV
-99 ATGTAAEIAGALVNL
+99 TFSAAGIAAALVNL

-126 TGTPVTISGPAS
+126 TGTPVTISGLAS
-138 LVVVNAG
+138 LVVVDAG

-151 GNATIAPNGT
+151 GNAVIAPNAT
-161 PSVAITQSIAQSGTP
+161 ASTAITQVLNAAAAP
-176 SVAIAGTTTVTITT
+176 AAAGTTTVTITT

-200 VVNLALNAGGT
+200 VVDLGGVF
-211 DTGFIDLRPGAN
+211 TGFTFTDVRPGAL
-223 QTPALSVTNVIIASV
+223 QTAIGTASNVIVATV
-238 PTATT
+238 PTSTT
-243 FTLQGVQA
+243 FTLQGIIGSGTHTA
-251 GAIGGG
+251 GTG
-257 AYNGSNNDRTLTI
+257 TI
-270 TTLNVVTVTTLAA
+270 TTKNVVTVTTLAA

-294 SGIATMTVNG
+294 SGVATLTVNG
-304 GASFTSLVRSVP
+304 GAAFTSLVRSVP

-328 FSTNSGTIVITQV
+328 GSTNSGTIVITRIA
-341 SQPAKGYNYGTKVG
+341 QPAKGYNYGTKVG

-378 LLGLEYAND
+378 LLGLDYAND
-387 VVDSISIRQ
+387 VVDNISIRQ
-396 AQSQQVYILLNEGAV
+396 AQSQQVYILLNEGAT

-420 QEILNNWAPNTTLA
+420 QEILSNFAPNTTLA

>member
-63 SVAFTAA
+63 SVAFTAN
-70 NNTTYALNVTG
+70 NNTTYAINVTG

-91 RKVSFTSD
+91 RQVSFTSD

-138 LVVVNAG
+138 LVVVGAG

-151 GNATIAPNGT
+151 GNPTIAPNGT
-161 PSVAITQSIAQSGTP
+161 PSVAITQSIAPSGTP
-176 SVAIAGTTTVTITT
+176 ALAITGTTTVTITT

-200 VVNLALNAGGT
+200 TVDLTLAGGS
-211 DTGFIDLRPGAN
+211 TGQVFVDLLAN
-223 QTPALSVTNVIIASV
+223 QIGALTASNVIVATV

-251 GAIGGG
+251 IGGTYDG
-257 AYNGSNNDRTLTI
+257 TNNDRTLTI
-270 TTLNVVTVTTLAA
+270 ATKNVVTVTTLAA
-283 HGLVVGNAVSV
+283 HGLSVGNAVSV
-294 SGIATMTVNG
+294 SGIATLTVNG

-328 FSTNSGTIVITQV
+328 GSTNSGTIVITQIA
-341 SQPAKGYNYGTKVG
+341 QPAKGYDYGTKVG

>member
-70 NNTTYALNVTG
+70 ASTTYALNVTG

-91 RKVSFTSD
+91 RKVSFTSGV
-99 ATGTAAEIAGALVNL
+99 TFSAAGIAAALINL
-114 VNSLPFGATATG
+114 VNALPFGATATG
-126 TGTPVTISGPAS
+126 TGTPVTISGAAS
-138 LVVVNAG
+138 LVVVDAG

-151 GNATIAPNGT
+151 GNPIIAPNGT
-161 PSVAITQSIAQSGTP
+161 PSIAITQVLDAAAAPAATP
-176 SVAIAGTTTVTITT
+176 GAVVTITT

-200 VVNLALNAGGT
+200 VVDLGGAF
-211 DTGFIDLRPGAN
+211 TGYSFINVRPGAN
-223 QTPALSVTNVIIASV
+223 QTAAATVSNVIVATV
-238 PTATT
+238 PTSTT
-243 FTLQGVQA
+243 FTLQGVQGTGTHA
-251 GAIGGG
+251 SGTG
-257 AYNGSNNDRTLTI
+257 TI
-270 TTLNVVTVTTLAA
+270 TTKNVVTVTTLPA
-283 HGLVVGNAVSV
+283 HGLSVGNAVNV
-294 SGIATMTVNG
+294 SAIATLTVNG

-328 FSTNSGTIVITQV
+328 GSINSGTIVITRIA
-341 SQPAKGYNYGTKVG
+341 QPAKGYSYGTKVG

-371 TAGQGYT
+371 TPGQGYT
-378 LLGLEYAND
+378 LLGLDYAND

-396 AQSQQVYILLNEGAV
+396 AQSQQVYILLSEGAV

-420 QEILNNWAPNTTLA
+420 QEILSNFAPNTTLA